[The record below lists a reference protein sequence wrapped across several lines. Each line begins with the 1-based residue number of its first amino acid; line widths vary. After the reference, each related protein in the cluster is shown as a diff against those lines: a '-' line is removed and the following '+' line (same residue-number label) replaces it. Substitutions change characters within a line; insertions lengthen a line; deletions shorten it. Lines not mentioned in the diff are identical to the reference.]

1 MNASQGAQPTKADA
15 LATIRSTV
23 FAQLVG
29 TMPPST
35 YDHLETALTA
45 TMAAFHTPSCSGV
58 FATLATTEA
67 APIETGQDAYI
78 VWNQDRSEAVLF
90 TDIGREPGEPSAQD
104 DALTASIGI
113 SGSVSSVLGEAFHEA
128 FEDDEHRPVQ
138 RVQLA
143 IILSA
148 SVTP

>member
-35 YDHLETALTA
+35 YDHLETALAA
-45 TMAAFHTPSCSGV
+45 TMEAIQSPYISWV
-58 FATLATTEA
+58 FATLANTEA
-67 APIETGQDAYI
+67 SPTETGEEAYI

-138 RVQLA
+138 RVPLA
-143 IILSA
+143 TILSA
-148 SVTP
+148 SAAP

>member
-1 MNASQGAQPTKADA
+1 MSASQGAQPTKADA

-23 FAQLVG
+23 FAQLISA
-29 TMPPST
+29 MPTST

-45 TMAAFHTPSCSGV
+45 TMEAIQSPLISWV

-113 SGSVSSVLGEAFHEA
+113 GGSVSSVLGEAFHEA

-138 RVQLA
+138 RVPLA